1 MYSSDQPPTTFSWRG
16 FPVVWLFIH
25 HQWISFMYLL
35 SLPFNTYQ
43 LYASTKSLKKEFH
56 RSVTHTLRSLL
67 LLFVFSLAPGFV
79 WQPLVFVLGH
89 TVKSYPVSPSMSF
102 LLQNEG
108 PQPIHT
114 LSVQELFPTSDHS
127 HCLQIFLPLFYHT
140 HLEKRRP
147 VLHIFFKTQAMQACQ
162 GCWLHMFWQH
172 PLESGP
178 PVLLLHIA
186 NQKKCSTG
194 TPATTHPF
202 IYSTHLYLE
211 PSVGYPGGQRMPP
224 ATG

>member
-67 LLFVFSLAPGFV
+67 LLFVFSLAPGFI

-114 LSVQELFPTSDHS
+114 LSVPLIILIVSKFFFPFST
-127 HCLQIFLPLFYHT
+127 I
-140 HLEKRRP
+140 
-147 VLHIFFKTQAMQACQ
+147 HIWKN
-162 GCWLHMFWQH
+162 G
-172 PLESGP
+172 GRYY
-178 PVLLLHIA
+178 
-186 NQKKCSTG
+186 
-194 TPATTHPF
+194 
-202 IYSTHLYLE
+202 IYSSRHRLCK
-211 PSVGYPGGQRMPP
+211 PAKDVGYICFGSIL
-224 ATG
+224 